1 MARRKK
7 RRVALKM
14 CKDKVID
21 IKMCKN
27 TVAATQTCEETLL
40 TDEKMCGEVETDAK
54 KCADTIVDANVCEK
68 TEIDSKMCEETVEDP
83 KKCADTVVDENVCK
97 NTAIDVEM
105 CESTVTDTKVCEE
118 TVATGTKMCKD
129 AIPNA
134 EELMKPPLTRK
145 VFKSYKVTDGDK
157 EKVHH
162 CNVCSKTYK
171 LKKLLT
177 YHIRRHH
184 FNLQAKI
191 PYAERKKVN
200 QVWFEK
206 VLNSNKIL
214 EIKKASENTLI
225 MRGLDENTGIKVP
238 VVNDKVIDLS
248 NIYPVDRHSIVTCD
262 LCQKSFQKRNFKK
275 HYEEIHLNKKKMHC
289 NNCNQVFKR
298 AYQFLQHR
306 CHVVRNRGIK
316 HGQEVNLRIASVES
330 LSIPM

>member
-1 MARRKK
+1 MSDDSDSDYSESESGSSSGSAEEP
-7 RRVALKM
+7 V
-14 CKDKVID
+14 KDD
-21 IKMCKN
+21 
-27 TVAATQTCEETLL
+27 
-40 TDEKMCGEVETDAK
+40 
-54 KCADTIVDANVCEK
+54 
-68 TEIDSKMCEETVEDP
+68 
-83 KKCADTVVDENVCK
+83 VCK
-97 NTAIDVEM
+97 LCKRKFANKYSVMKHMKNCGKFPALNKCMWCNLQFTNRGNL
-105 CESTVTDTKVCEE
+105 
-118 TVATGTKMCKD
+118 ATHAFHIHGD
-129 AIPNA
+129 S
-134 EELMKPPLTRK
+134 
-145 VFKSYKVTDGDK
+145 SYKVTDGDK